1 MWNVNTLDWQKEN
14 NKAKYLQYEPNKRI
28 SVLHILMNEN
38 VIEKCTCLFH
48 IKHHIQMQIY
58 VHDLG
63 IS

>member
-38 VIEKCTCLFH
+38 VIGKSTCLFH
-48 IKHHIQMQIY
+48 IKHHIQIQIY
-58 VHDLG
+58 VNDLA